1 MATIE
6 EFLVS
11 LGYAVRESEV
21 NAFEGAVKKAEALVL
36 KLGAALNSFERKA
49 AALFVGAT
57 DELDRLNFAA
67 QRTGSSV
74 DELRALTYAMQQLGM
89 SGRGAEALVGGFAQR
104 LRQFPAMASLLQG
117 LGVQATVNGQARDQ
131 AVVMRDAVKALNKI
145 EYYPLAA
152 RYAEVLGIPEEDYN
166 VLRQN
171 GDKIDRLADEQKALF
186 DRYGVN
192 GNQAG
197 ESSTLLRIGWRQT
210 LMTLDAMF
218 SKIALEVGPA
228 ITPVIERLKEWID
241 RNQDRIVAVCL
252 ALVAVAGDLA
262 NGLQAF
268 AKKLFGSGDGFLNF
282 LEWAT
287 GSSGITRAAE
297 VFTGVWVA
305 TTAAA
310 FLGPIGIII
319 TGLLGIAALLMPGKA
334 NASEARP
341 QGGAGG
347 GAAPG
352 GAGHGGASGASH
364 GASGSWTPSDK
375 GKGAGGS
382 WWGSWGKSRSRAA
395 GGAGAAGSSGG
406 GKWEGPVPAPTA
418 ESSSAL
424 ADERARFGKE
434 LEDPEVAARFAAFIE
449 AETGGN
455 GAKAQQ
461 AFIESTM
468 NRAAARGQTLRQT
481 IGDQS
486 TKPGR
491 YFPSITHS
499 KASRYAQDPR
509 YREKYKAL
517 VAAAIAGSNI
527 AAYAT
532 GNASEGVMFGGGPQ
546 TAAYG
551 GERFGIEGPDTR
563 WARRMIELDQARR
576 SLPGPMPA
584 IPPEFQRIDPNTMFE
599 APPLGATETTSSLN
613 ADQVSEIVVHGDP
626 DPSRTAAEVGA
637 AQSRI
642 NGDFVEQASKAA

>member
-21 NAFEGAVKKAEALVL
+21 NAFEGTIKKAESLVL

-117 LGVQATVNGQARDQ
+117 LGVQASVNGRARDQ

-210 LMTLDAMF
+210 LMTLDALF

-268 AKKLFGSGDGFLNF
+268 AEKLFGSGDGFLNF

-287 GSSGITRAAE
+287 GSNGIIRVAE
-297 VFTGVWVA
+297 VFAGTWVA
-305 TTAAA
+305 TTVAA

-319 TGLLGIAALLMPGKA
+319 AGLLGIAALLMPGKA
-334 NASEARP
+334 NASEARH
-341 QGGAGG
+341 QGGGGNAASG
-347 GAAPG
+347 GAAAG
-352 GAGHGGASGASH
+352 GARGASH
-364 GASGSWTPSDK
+364 GGSGSRAPSDK
-375 GKGAGGS
+375 GKGASGS
-382 WWGSWGKSRSRAA
+382 WWGSLGKSRSRAA
-395 GGAGAAGSSGG
+395 GGAGAAGASEPFTPTTSTDS
-406 GKWEGPVPAPTA
+406 VP
-418 ESSSAL
+418 AL
-424 ADERARFGKE
+424 ADVRKQFAEE
-434 LEDPEVAARFAAFIE
+434 LNDPAVAARLAAYAE
-449 AETGGN
+449 AEVGSQ
-455 GAKAQQ
+455 GAEAQQ
-461 AFIESTM
+461 AFIESIM
-468 NRAAARGQTLRQT
+468 NRAAARGQSIAQVL
-481 IGDQS
+481 S
-486 TKPGR
+486 SSSS
-491 YFPSITHS
+491 YFPRSTHNR
-499 KASRYAQDPR
+499 AAQLMNNPR
-509 YREKYKAL
+509 IAAKYQGI
-517 VAAAIAGSNI
+517 VAAVLGGSNI
-527 AAYAT
+527 SLFAT
-532 GNASEGVMFGGGPQ
+532 GNASDGVGFGGGPR
-546 TAAYG
+546 TKSYG
-551 GERFGIEGPDTR
+551 GEDFGIEKPDMPWVKRMQAITR
-563 WARRMIELDQARR
+563 KSEP
-576 SLPGPMPA
+576 PGPMPA
-584 IPPEFQRIDPNTMFE
+584 IPPDFQNIDPNTMFE